1 MASGGVATID
11 RTTTTTRVVVVDDD
25 DDVRETIAWRLDQAG
40 CAVFS
45 ASDGDEAIEL
55 LGSTYPDVVVID
67 LVLPGRSGLDVLRAA
82 TALESDPIIIVV
94 SGRSDETDRIVALE
108 MGADDFVVKPFSPRE
123 LVARVNSFQR
133 RRLAGT
139 TDAPTDSAIRFDGL
153 LIDLDRREALVR
165 GRSVRL
171 TVREFELL
179 VFLARSPGRVYSR
192 EELLREVWESNSE
205 WQAGATV
212 TEHVR
217 RLRLKLEDDPGK
229 PRWIL
234 NVRGHGYVF
243 EA

>member
-1 MASGGVATID
+1 MGAGGVATTG
-11 RTTTTTRVVVVDDD
+11 RATTRVVVVDDD
-25 DDVRETIAWRLDQAG
+25 DDVRESVAWRLDQAG

-45 ASDGDEAIEL
+45 AADGTEAIDL
-55 LGSTYPDVVVID
+55 IDSTYPDVVVID

-82 TALESDPIIIVV
+82 RALDSNPIIIVV
-94 SGRSDETDRIVALE
+94 SGRSDETDRIVAFE

-133 RRLAGT
+133 RRLANAADST
-139 TDAPTDSAIRFDGL
+139 TDSAIRFDGL
-153 LIDLDRREALVR
+153 LIDLERREALVR

-192 EELLREVWESNSE
+192 EELLREVWDSTTE
-205 WQAGATV
+205 WQDGATV

-217 RLRLKLEDDPGK
+217 RLRLKLEDDPRN

-243 EA
+243 EG

>member
-1 MASGGVATID
+1 MTSGGVATIG
-11 RTTTTTRVVVVDDD
+11 RTTTRVVVVDDD

-40 CAVFS
+40 CAVFP

-55 LGSTYPDVVVID
+55 IGSTYPDVVVID
-67 LVLPGRSGLDVLRAA
+67 LVLPGSSGLDVLRAA
-82 TALESDPIIIVV
+82 RALETDPIIIVV

-133 RRLAGT
+133 RRLAT
-139 TDAPTDSAIRFDGL
+139 AADAPTDSALSFDGL

-205 WQAGATV
+205 WQDGATV

>member
-1 MASGGVATID
+1 LGAGGVATTG
-11 RTTTTTRVVVVDDD
+11 RATTRVVVVDDD
-25 DDVRETIAWRLDQAG
+25 DDVRESVAWRLDQAG

-45 ASDGDEAIEL
+45 AADGTEAIGL
-55 LGSTYPDVVVID
+55 IDSTYPDVVVID

-82 TALESDPIIIVV
+82 RALDSDPIIIVV
-94 SGRSDETDRIVALE
+94 SGRSDETDRIVAFE

-133 RRLAGT
+133 RRLANT
-139 TDAPTDSAIRFDGL
+139 TDSATDSTIRFDGL
-153 LIDLDRREALVR
+153 LIDLERREALVR
-165 GRSVRL
+165 GRAVRL

-192 EELLREVWESNSE
+192 DELLREVWDSTSE
-205 WQAGATV
+205 WQDGATV

-217 RLRLKLEDDPGK
+217 RLRLKLEDDPRN

>member
-1 MASGGVATID
+1 
-11 RTTTTTRVVVVDDD
+11 VVVDED
-25 DDVRETIAWRLDQAG
+25 DDVRESVAWRLDQAG

-45 ASDGDEAIEL
+45 AADGTEAIEL
-55 LGSTYPDVVVID
+55 IDSTSPDVVVID

-82 TALESDPIIIVV
+82 RALDSNPIIIVV
-94 SGRSDETDRIVALE
+94 SGRSDETDRIVAFE

-133 RRLAGT
+133 RRLANT
-139 TDAPTDSAIRFDGL
+139 TDSSTDSAIRFDGL
-153 LIDLDRREALVR
+153 LIDLERREALVR
-165 GRSVRL
+165 GRAVRL

-192 EELLREVWESNSE
+192 EELLREVWDSTSE
-205 WQAGATV
+205 WQDGATV

-217 RLRLKLEDDPGK
+217 RLRLKLEDDPRN

-243 EA
+243 ES